1 MCWLRCGTL
10 QKGLRLEAKGLV
22 VRSNSESQGSGPKP
36 QAPSLH
42 VSATIDAVLTVDS
55 FRAALGDYQPHL
67 LPDVAGQTRA
77 AVAAVLR
84 PGESGAE
91 FLFIHRAEDP
101 RDPWSGHM
109 AFPGGRV
116 DPQDADP
123 LAAAKRETREEV
135 GLDLSAIAEQIG
147 RLSDVAAI
155 GRGRPM
161 NMVITPFVFA
171 AETVPPLT
179 TNFEVAA
186 AVWVPAG
193 FLADHRN
200 RESME
205 YQRAGLSLE
214 LPCYRYQD
222 RLIWGLTLGM
232 VDELLSLVVF

>member
-1 MCWLRCGTL
+1 MC
-10 QKGLRLEAKGLV
+10 V
-22 VRSNSESQGSGPKP
+22 
-36 QAPSLH
+36 
-42 VSATIDAVLTVDS
+42 VLTVDS
-55 FRAALGDYQPHL
+55 FRAALGSYQPQL
-67 LPDVAGQTRA
+67 LPEAEGQTRA
-77 AVAAVLR
+77 AVAAILR

-116 DPQDADP
+116 EPKDADP
-123 LAAAKRETREEV
+123 LAAAVRETNEEV
-135 GLDLSAIAEQIG
+135 GLDLTAAAQQIG

-155 GRGRPM
+155 GRGRPL
-161 NMVITPFVFA
+161 NMVINPYVFA
-171 AETVPPLT
+171 VEGVPPLV
-179 TNFEVAA
+179 TNYEVEAI
-186 AVWVPAG
+186 VWVPAH

-222 RLIWGLTLGM
+222 HLIWGLTLGM

>member
-1 MCWLRCGTL
+1 
-10 QKGLRLEAKGLV
+10 
-22 VRSNSESQGSGPKP
+22 
-36 QAPSLH
+36 
-42 VSATIDAVLTVDS
+42 VLTVES
-55 FRAALGDYQPHL
+55 FRAALGEHRPYL
-67 LPDVAGQTRA
+67 LPDVEGQTRA
-77 AVAAVLR
+77 AVAALLR
-84 PGESGAE
+84 PGEGGAE

-116 DPQDADP
+116 DPRDADP
-123 LAAAKRETREEV
+123 LAAAVRETREEI
-135 GLDLSAIAEQIG
+135 GLDLRSVAERIG

-161 NMVITPFVFA
+161 NMVITPFIFA
-171 AETVPPLT
+171 VESVPVLT
-179 TNFEVAA
+179 PNHEVAA
-186 AVWVPAG
+186 AVWVPAS

-222 RLIWGLTLGM
+222 HLIWGLTLGM

>member
-1 MCWLRCGTL
+1 M
-10 QKGLRLEAKGLV
+10 
-22 VRSNSESQGSGPKP
+22 
-36 QAPSLH
+36 
-42 VSATIDAVLTVDS
+42 LTVES
-55 FRAALGDYQPHL
+55 FRAALGDHHPRL
-67 LPDVAGQTRA
+67 LPDVEGQTRA

-84 PGESGAE
+84 PGEGGAE

-116 DPQDADP
+116 DPGDAD
-123 LAAAKRETREEV
+123 LVAAAVRETSEEV
-135 GLDLSAIAEQIG
+135 GLDLRSVAEQIG

-161 NMVITPFVFA
+161 SMVITPFVFA
-171 AETVPPLT
+171 ADSVPPLT
-179 TNFEVAA
+179 PNHEVEAV
-186 AVWVPAG
+186 VWVPAS
-193 FLADHRN
+193 FLADHRH

-222 RLIWGLTLGM
+222 HLIWGLTLGM

>member
-1 MCWLRCGTL
+1 M
-10 QKGLRLEAKGLV
+10 
-22 VRSNSESQGSGPKP
+22 
-36 QAPSLH
+36 
-42 VSATIDAVLTVDS
+42 SATMTPVLTVES
-55 FRAALGDYQPHL
+55 FRAALGDYQPNL
-67 LPDVAGQTRA
+67 LLDVEGQTRA

-84 PGESGAE
+84 PGEGGAE

-116 DPQDADP
+116 DPGDADP
-123 LAAAKRETREEV
+123 LAAAVRETKEEV
-135 GLDLSAIAEQIG
+135 GLDLLSIAEQIG

-161 NMVITPFVFA
+161 NMVINPFVFA
-171 AETVPPLT
+171 TKTVPSLT
-179 TNFEVAA
+179 PNHEVSAV
-186 AVWVPAG
+186 VWVPASY
-193 FLADHRN
+193 LADHRN

-222 RLIWGLTLGM
+222 HLIWGLTLGM

>member
-1 MCWLRCGTL
+1 MPHSRIVPILCDNR
-10 QKGLRLEAKGLV
+10 V
-22 VRSNSESQGSGPKP
+22 VLMVE
-36 QAPSLH
+36 
-42 VSATIDAVLTVDS
+42 S

-67 LPDVAGQTRA
+67 LPDVETQTRA

-84 PGESGAE
+84 SGESGAE

-116 DPQDADP
+116 DPGDADP
-123 LAAAKRETREEV
+123 LAAAVRETMEEV
-135 GLDLSAIAEQIG
+135 GLDLPSVAEQIG

-161 NMVITPFVFA
+161 NMVIVPFVFVA
-171 AETVPPLT
+171 DSVPPLT
-179 TNFEVAA
+179 PNYEVEAA
-186 AVWVPAG
+186 MWVPAS

-205 YQRAGLSLE
+205 YQRGGFSLE

>member
-1 MCWLRCGTL
+1 M
-10 QKGLRLEAKGLV
+10 KGFE
-22 VRSNSESQGSGPKP
+22 
-36 QAPSLH
+36 
-42 VSATIDAVLTVDS
+42 TIAIVLTVDS
-55 FRAALGDYQPHL
+55 FRAALGSFRPRL
-67 LPDVAGQTRA
+67 LPEAEGQTRA
-77 AVAAVLR
+77 AVAAVPR
-84 PGESGAE
+84 SGENGAE

-116 DPQDADP
+116 EPTDADP
-123 LAAAKRETREEV
+123 LAAAVRETMEEV
-135 GLDLSAIAEQIG
+135 GLELDSVGNQIG

-161 NMVITPFVFA
+161 NMVINPYVFA
-171 AETVPPLT
+171 VETLPSLAP
-179 TNFEVAA
+179 NQEVEAV
-186 AVWVPAG
+186 VWVPAN

-205 YQRAGLSLE
+205 YQRAGFSLE

-222 RLIWGLTLGM
+222 HLIWGLTLGM